1 MSGLAYQQIYQ
12 WVKKYEDGDQDGLKD
27 GRGRKKRRRN

>member
-1 MSGLAYQQIYQ
+1 M
-12 WVKKYEDGDQDGLKD
+12 KKYEDGDQDGLKD